1 MGVWV
6 NRHFHELLV
15 AVQVVSAPMEG
26 SLAILT
32 KITNAHTF

>member
-6 NRHFHELLV
+6 SRHFHELLV
-15 AVQVVSAPMEG
+15 AVQVVSASMG
-26 SLAILT
+26 RSLAILT